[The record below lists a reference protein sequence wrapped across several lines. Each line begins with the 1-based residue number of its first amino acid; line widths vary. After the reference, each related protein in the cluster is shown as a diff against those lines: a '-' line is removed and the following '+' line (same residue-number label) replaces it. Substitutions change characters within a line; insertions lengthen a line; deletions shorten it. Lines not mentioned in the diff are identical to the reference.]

1 MELIKI
7 TQEMYEISQRLNK
20 ATNEIYKLA
29 KKRAVTER
37 EYRLELAKEIVR
49 LRAEGLPATLVS
61 DLARGNVADLKF
73 ERDLAEGQYRAAVEA
88 LEALKSQLSALQTV
102 SKYQTEVGA

>member
-1 MELIKI
+1 MELIQI
-7 TQEMYEISQRLNK
+7 TQEMHEISKRLSK

-37 EYRLELAKEIVR
+37 VYRMELAKEITT
-49 LRAEGLPATLVS
+49 LRSEGIPTTLVP
-61 DLARGNVADLKF
+61 DLARGHVAYFKF